1 MSFILTFTDSALD
14 DLDYFKKY
22 EQRVI
27 VDAVD
32 QQLLHEPGVETRNR
46 KVLDP
51 NSLAQWEL
59 RVGSY
64 RVFYDLNLSG
74 RMVTV
79 KAIGWKEHNKL
90 YIRGKEYI
98 L

>member
-14 DLDYFKKY
+14 DLDYFRRY
-22 EQRVI
+22 EQGVI
-27 VDAVD
+27 VDAID
-32 QQLLHEPGVETRNR
+32 QQLLYEPGVETRNR

-51 NSLAQWEL
+51 NPLAQWEL

-74 RMVTV
+74 QMVIV

>member
-1 MSFILTFTDSALD
+1 MIFILTFTDSALD

-22 EQRVI
+22 EQGVI
-27 VDAVD
+27 VDAID

-51 NSLAQWEL
+51 NPLAQWEL
-59 RVGSY
+59 RVGAY
-64 RVFYDLNLSG
+64 RVFYDLTVSG